1 MKKIVLVIGC
11 LSSLFF
17 MACQKELSDNFTIYT
32 GNPLNDTIWVRNV
45 PGSAAVHGLA
55 DLLFPAIIIDSIE
68 VTRDTTLKYGDSLEI
83 TITGGSCIGPSGPVT
98 GKVRLELLRLKSKG
112 DFIKAFRPTVTGNG
126 SLLETTNAFFLRII
140 KEGKDCSLASGTS
153 VKIRFSDSEDP
164 KVNMQVFN
172 GQEANP
178 APFNGI
184 DTAFSWQRDQDTT
197 WLKTFQKSSQGTGSA
212 IKGYE
217 LLAKNL
223 RWVAAERFVDSTR
236 PKAKITAILPPN
248 FTDKNTAVF
257 AVFAEQKTVVYMHAD
272 FASRSFAASKI
283 PLGSKIKIVSVSR
296 IGDDLYLGTKDINDV
311 GATVAYSIK
320 PDKKSLKD
328 IVAFLNGL

>member
-1 MKKIVLVIGC
+1 MKKIVFVIGC

-17 MACQKELSDNFTIYT
+17 TACQKELSDNFTTYA

-45 PGSAAVHGLA
+45 PGSASVHGLA

-83 TITGGSCIGPSGPVT
+83 TITGGSCIGPGGPVT

-112 DFIKAFRPTVTGNG
+112 DFIKAFRPTMTSNG
-126 SLLETTNAFFLRII
+126 SLLETTNAFFLRIV
-140 KEGKDCSLASGTS
+140 KEGKECSLAQGTS

-164 KVNMQVFN
+164 KTNMQVFN

-178 APFNGI
+178 VPLNGI
-184 DTAFSWQRDQDTT
+184 DTAFGWQRDQDTS
-197 WLKTFQKSSQGTGSA
+197 WLKTFQKTSQGTGSA

-217 LLAKNL
+217 LVAKSL

-257 AVFAEQKTVVYMHAD
+257 AVFAEQKTVVHMRAD

-311 GATVAYSIK
+311 GTTVAYSIK
-320 PDKKSLKD
+320 PEKKSLKD